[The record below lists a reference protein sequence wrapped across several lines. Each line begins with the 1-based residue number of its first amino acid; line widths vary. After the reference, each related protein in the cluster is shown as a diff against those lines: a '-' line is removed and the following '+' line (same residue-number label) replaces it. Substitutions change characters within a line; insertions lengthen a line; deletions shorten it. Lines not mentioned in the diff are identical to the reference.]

1 MKQARTAIL
10 ISGRGSNMEALV
22 QAAQRP
28 DHAAEIITVL
38 SNRPEARGL
47 EIARERGLE
56 VVSIDRQKFGAREDF
71 EAELDRH
78 CRQRGIDLIACAGFM
93 RILTG
98 SFIDSWRGR
107 ILNIHPS
114 LLPSY
119 PGLNTHERALREG
132 VRIHGCTVHFMTND
146 VDKGPIIAQAAVPVF
161 TDDTVESLAER
172 VLGQEHRLY
181 PLVLDWVASGAAS
194 LKGNRVSYS
203 LGVERDYRALVVPMM
218 RNIKE

>member
-10 ISGRGSNMEALV
+10 ISGRGSNMEALI

-28 DHAAEIITVL
+28 DHAAEIVTVL
-38 SNRPEARGL
+38 SNRPDARGL
-47 EIARERGLE
+47 ETARAHGVEAA
-56 VVSIDRQKFGAREDF
+56 SIDHQTFGAREDF

-78 CRQRGIDLIACAGFM
+78 CRRRSVDLIACAGFM

-98 SFIDSWRGR
+98 SFIDRWRGR
-107 ILNIHPS
+107 VLNIHPS

-119 PGLNTHERALREG
+119 PGLDTHKRVLREG
-132 VRIHGCTVHFMTND
+132 VRIHGCTVHFMSND
-146 VDKGPIIAQAAVPVF
+146 VDQGPIIAQAAVPVF
-161 TDDTVESLAER
+161 TDDSVESLAER

-181 PLVLDWVASGAAS
+181 PLVLDWVASGAAR
-194 LKGNRVSYS
+194 LEGNRVTYS
-203 LGVERDYRALVVPMM
+203 LGVERDYRALVVPTM